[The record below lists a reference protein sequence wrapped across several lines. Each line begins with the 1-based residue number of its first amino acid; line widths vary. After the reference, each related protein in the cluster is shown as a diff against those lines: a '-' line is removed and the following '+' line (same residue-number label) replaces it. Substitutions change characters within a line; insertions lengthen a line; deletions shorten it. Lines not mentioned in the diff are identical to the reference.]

1 MKASITFF
9 LLLIVNALLTAQ
21 FGFQD
26 RVAIDSLNDLE
37 LYSRLSAQNKSK
49 DFLFKNNI
57 THQLDSIVGREYPGF
72 SKGIYIYI
80 YR

>member
-9 LLLIVNALLTAQ
+9 LLLIVNALLTSQLTAQ
-21 FGFQD
+21 FEFQD

-37 LYSRLSAQNKSK
+37 LYSRLSALNKSK
-49 DFLFKNNI
+49 GFLFKNNI

-72 SKGIYIYI
+72 SKGIYI
-80 YR
+80 